1 MDITNDIISF
11 IFTEKQ
17 LSLPGLGM
25 LRLSKSSAYRSP
37 ARTKIYG
44 PKFNIELQDSEYD
57 KAINEKFYQYVAN
70 KHKKSV
76 RKVEDEVNKFSIGI
90 LNDLANFNSAQ
101 IENLGSFKRVN
112 DKIQFEFSPLF
123 NDLLKE
129 SYPDFPLLSIDRK
142 QNLSKDIST
151 QDVVTPTPPVSPRK
165 AGTNGK
171 PGWIF
176 PLIVLT
182 LLSLGF
188 VCLMYC
194 LSGVFPDNK
203 VERNSNIEKPAVI
216 TPDSQGKKT
225 TEKPNK
231 VLDTASQIIGS
242 NVTNQ
247 NHSENSSSTDS
258 DINQKDLDNL
268 DKISLEELIDL
279 GSDLKSNFNK
289 SCIIIVGSFKRKSNS
304 IRMKN
309 RLLKD
314 NFVPYVEK
322 YGKFYRTGVVFD
334 CDKKPLF
341 KFLEELRNSIDKE
354 SWVLKYK

>member
-25 LRLSKSSAYRSP
+25 LHLSKSSAYRSP
-37 ARTKIYG
+37 ARTKIYS

-57 KAINEKFYQYVAN
+57 KATNEKFYQYVAN

-76 RKVEDEVNKFSIGI
+76 RKVEDEVNKFSIDI

-129 SYPDFPLLSIDRK
+129 SYPDFPLLSVEREQK
-142 QNLSKDIST
+142 STEDIST
-151 QDVVTPTPPVSPRK
+151 HDVVTPISTISSK
-165 AGTNGK
+165 KTGANGK

-194 LSGVFPDNK
+194 LSGVFPDKK
-203 VERNSNIEKPAVI
+203 VERNSNIENPAVI
-216 TPDSQGKKT
+216 TSDSQGKK

-231 VLDTASQIIGS
+231 VLDTASQITDS
-242 NVTNQ
+242 NMTSQ
-247 NHSENSSSTDS
+247 NHSENTSSTDS
-258 DINQKDLDNL
+258 DINKKDIGNL
-268 DKISLEELIDL
+268 DKISLEELIEL

-314 NFVPYVEK
+314 NFIPYVEK

-334 CDKKPLF
+334 CDKKPLY
-341 KFLEELRNSIDKE
+341 KFLEELRNSIDKG